1 MNPILFLVLL
11 AGLGGS
17 SLLIGRM
24 TRKVETK
31 GDFFLMG
38 RNLGLFSLIMTLL
51 ATQIGGGALL
61 GAAEEAYKHGWVVIF
76 YPLGMVLG
84 MIILGLGFGAKF
96 RSLGL
101 ATVAQIFE
109 TRYNSK
115 RLRKIAAFLSIL
127 SLFLILVA
135 QAIAARKFF
144 YAIGFKQEYLFIALW
159 MILISYT
166 VMGGLKAVVRT
177 DILQACFILVAFAC
191 AFVCTTHEPS
201 QMQAQPIP
209 IEGAPW
215 QTWLFMPLFFM
226 LIEQDMGQRCFA
238 AKSARTISFAACLA
252 AVILLIVSLTPIYF
266 GSLAAKSG
274 MALPEGSSIL
284 VSAVQQFTNPI
295 VSTLL
300 VCAILMAIIST
311 ADSLICSISS
321 NIAYDFPGKSDSVRR
336 CRTLTFFVGTAALV
350 IAYLFTN
357 VVAVL
362 MFSYE
367 ISVALLFVPV
377 MMGLILKNPSK
388 KSAACSMLL
397 GGVTF
402 LLYRDATIPF
412 LYPMLYGLGGFL
424 LMELKERSSKRVNNS
439 RRQRT

>member
-1 MNPILFLVLL
+1 MNPILFLSLL
-11 AGLGGS
+11 AALGGG
-17 SLLIGRM
+17 SLLIGRL

-31 GDFFLMG
+31 TDFFLMG
-38 RNLGLFSLIMTLL
+38 RNLGLFSLVMTLL

-76 YPLGMVLG
+76 YPLGMVVG

-101 ATVAQIFE
+101 STVAEIFE
-109 TRYNSK
+109 KKYDSK
-115 RLRKIAAFLSIL
+115 RLRKSAALLSII
-127 SLFLILVA
+127 SLFLILIA

-144 YAIGFKQEYLFIALW
+144 CAIGFGQNYLFVALW
-159 MILISYT
+159 MVLIAYT

-191 AFVCTTHEPS
+191 AFLCTTAEPA
-201 QMQAQPIP
+201 QMHPQPIP
-209 IEGAPW
+209 LEGAPW

-238 AKSARTISFAACLA
+238 AKSARTITFAACFA
-252 AVILLIVSLTPIYF
+252 AITLLIVSLTPIYF

-274 MALPEGSSIL
+274 LVTPEGSSVL
-284 VSAVQQFTNPI
+284 VSAVQHFTNPS

-321 NIAYDFPGKSDSVRR
+321 NIAYDFPGKNNSVRKAR
-336 CRTLTFFVGTAALV
+336 LLTFLVGMGALA
-350 IAYLFTN
+350 IAFMFTN
-357 VVAVL
+357 VVAML

-367 ISVALLFVPV
+367 LSVALLFIPV
-377 MMGLILKNPSK
+377 IMGLILKKPSK
-388 KSAACSMLL
+388 KSAALSMLL

-412 LYPMLYGLGGFL
+412 LYPMLYGLGGFT
-424 LMELKERSSKRVNNS
+424 LMELKERSSKRVK
-439 RRQRT
+439 RHQPM

>member
-1 MNPILFLVLL
+1 MNPILFLSLL
-11 AGLGGS
+11 AALGGG
-17 SLLIGRM
+17 SLIIGRM
-24 TRKVETK
+24 TQKVESK

-76 YPLGMVLG
+76 YPLGMVFG

-96 RSLGL
+96 RSLAL
-101 ATVAQIFE
+101 STVAEIFE
-109 TRYNSK
+109 KRYDSK
-115 RLRKIAAFLSIL
+115 RLRKLAGFLSIT

-144 YAIGFKQEYLFIALW
+144 SAIGFGQDYLFITLW
-159 MILISYT
+159 IILIAYT

-191 AFVCTTHEPS
+191 AFFASSAEPM
-201 QMQAQPIP
+201 QMNAQPIS

-238 AKSARTISFAACLA
+238 AKSARTITIAASFAAL
-252 AVILLIVSLTPIYF
+252 ILLIISLTPTYF
-266 GSLAAKSG
+266 GALAAKSG
-274 MALPEGSSIL
+274 MSMRDGSSVL
-284 VSAVQQFTNPI
+284 VSAVQQFTNPT

-321 NIAYDFPGKSDSVRR
+321 NIAYDFPGKNDSVRR
-336 CRTLTFFVGTAALV
+336 CRILTFIVGAAALAV
-350 IAYLFTN
+350 AFAFTN
-357 VVAVL
+357 VVAML

-367 ISVALLFVPV
+367 LSVALLFVPV
-377 MMGLILKNPSK
+377 IMGMILKKPSK
-388 KSAACSMLL
+388 KSAAFSMLL
-397 GGVTF
+397 GGLTF
-402 LLYRDATIPF
+402 LLYRDKTIPF
-412 LYPMLYGLGGFL
+412 LYPMLYGLVGFV
-424 LMELKERSSKRVNNS
+424 LMELKERSSTRVK
-439 RRQRT
+439 QRKSI